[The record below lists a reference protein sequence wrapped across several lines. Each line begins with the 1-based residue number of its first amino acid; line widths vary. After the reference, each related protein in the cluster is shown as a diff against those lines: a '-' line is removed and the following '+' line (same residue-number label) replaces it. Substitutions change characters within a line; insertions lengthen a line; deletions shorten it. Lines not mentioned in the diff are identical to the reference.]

1 MKKRILVVDDEPAL
15 TRMIKLN
22 LERTGNYEVRT
33 ENEGSM
39 AIPAA
44 REFKPDLILL
54 DVMMPDMSGDEISA
68 LLKEDEELSQIPFI
82 FMTAI
87 VTRDETEAM
96 GSNIGGN
103 EFLAK
108 PVRTE
113 ELIAAIERAP
123 DASSRRTS

>member
-15 TRMIKLN
+15 TRMVKLN
-22 LERTGNYEVRT
+22 LERTGDYEVRT
-33 ENEGSM
+33 ENQGSM
-39 AIPAA
+39 ALEAA

-54 DVMMPDMSGDEISA
+54 DVMMPDMSGDEVSA
-68 LLKEDEELSQIPFI
+68 QMKEDEELSNIKYV

-87 VTRDETEAM
+87 VTKDETETM

-108 PVRTE
+108 PVKTD
-113 ELIAAIERAP
+113 ELIATIERVLGE
-123 DASSRRTS
+123 

>member
-15 TRMIKLN
+15 TRMVKLN

-33 ENEGSM
+33 ENQGSL
-39 AIPAA
+39 AVQAA
-44 REFKPDLILL
+44 REFKPDLIFL
-54 DVMMPDMSGDEISA
+54 DVMMPDMTGDEVSA
-68 LLKEDEELSQIPFI
+68 QLKEDEELSQIKFI

-87 VTRDETEAM
+87 VTKNETESM

-108 PVRTE
+108 PVKTD
-113 ELIAAIERAP
+113 ELLATIERVL
-123 DASSRRTS
+123 SE

>member
-15 TRMIKLN
+15 TRMVKLN

-33 ENEGSM
+33 ENQGRM
-39 AIPAA
+39 AVPAA
-44 REFKPDLILL
+44 KEFKPDLIFL
-54 DVMMPDMSGDEISA
+54 DVMMPDMGGDEVSI
-68 LLKEDEELSQIPFI
+68 LLKEDEELSKIKFI

-87 VTRDETEAM
+87 VTRDETDAM

-108 PVRTE
+108 PVRTD
-113 ELIAAIERAP
+113 ELIAAIERVLGE
-123 DASSRRTS
+123 S

>member
-15 TRMIKLN
+15 TRMVKLN
-22 LERTGNYEVRT
+22 LERTGNYEVRA
-33 ENEGSM
+33 ENQGSL
-39 AIPAA
+39 AIQAA

-54 DVMMPDMSGDEISA
+54 DVMMPDMSGDEVSA
-68 LLKEDEELSQIPFI
+68 QMKEDEELSNIKYV

-87 VTRDETEAM
+87 VTKDETEAM

-108 PVRTE
+108 PVKTD
-113 ELIAAIERAP
+113 ELIATIERVLGE
-123 DASSRRTS
+123 

>member
-15 TRMIKLN
+15 TRMVKLN

-33 ENEGSM
+33 ENEGRM
-39 AIPAA
+39 AVPAA
-44 REFKPDLILL
+44 KEFKPDLIFL
-54 DVMMPDMSGDEISA
+54 DVMMPDMGGDEVSI
-68 LLKEDEELSQIPFI
+68 LLKEDEELSKIKFI

-87 VTRDETEAM
+87 VTRAETDAM

-108 PVRTE
+108 PVRTD
-113 ELIAAIERAP
+113 ELIAAIERVLGE
-123 DASSRRTS
+123 S

>member
-15 TRMIKLN
+15 TRMVKLN

-33 ENEGSM
+33 ENQGSM
-39 AIPAA
+39 AIQAA
-44 REFKPDLILL
+44 REFKPDLIFL
-54 DVMMPDMSGDEISA
+54 DVMMPDMTGDEVSA
-68 LLKEDEELSQIPFI
+68 RLKEDEELSRIKFI

-87 VTRDETEAM
+87 VTKDETESM

-108 PVRTE
+108 PVKTD
-113 ELIAAIERAP
+113 ELLATIERVLGE
-123 DASSRRTS
+123 

>member
-15 TRMIKLN
+15 TRMVKLN

-33 ENEGSM
+33 ENQGGM
-39 AIPAA
+39 AVQAA
-44 REFKPDLILL
+44 REFKPDLIFL
-54 DVMMPDMSGDEISA
+54 DVMMPDMSGDEVSA
-68 LLKEDEELSQIPFI
+68 QLREDEELSNIKYI

-87 VTRDETEAM
+87 VTKDETETM

-108 PVRTE
+108 PVKTD
-113 ELIAAIERAP
+113 ELIATIERVLGE
-123 DASSRRTS
+123 

>member
-15 TRMIKLN
+15 TRMVKLN

-33 ENEGSM
+33 ENQGSM
-39 AIPAA
+39 ALQAA
-44 REFKPDLILL
+44 REFKPDLMLL
-54 DVMMPDMSGDEISA
+54 DVMMPDMSGDEVSA
-68 LLKEDEELSQIPFI
+68 QMKEDEELFRMKYV

-87 VTRDETEAM
+87 VTKDETEAM

-108 PVRTE
+108 PVKTD
-113 ELIAAIERAP
+113 ELIATIERVLAE
-123 DASSRRTS
+123 